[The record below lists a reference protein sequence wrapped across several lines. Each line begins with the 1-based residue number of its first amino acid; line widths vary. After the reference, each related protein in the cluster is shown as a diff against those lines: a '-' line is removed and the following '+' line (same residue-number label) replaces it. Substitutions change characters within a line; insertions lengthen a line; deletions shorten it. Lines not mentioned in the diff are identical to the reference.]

1 MTAEHTI
8 AIDSHP
14 DWNRDDLSQRLA
26 DWQHLVSLLGTVRE
40 CNPGVVLLGP
50 DSSADKFYLVESG
63 VIALTHQLSSGRQ
76 IFTALRRPGE
86 IFGHG
91 GYLLHHGI
99 NLSASSVT
107 HSVVRVL
114 SSQWLIDEVR
124 RGGKAGVLLSRQHER
139 DLFEAAALNDLVH
152 LDAGSRLE
160 RFLLHVA
167 SAFKPDP
174 SGEVRLTVPLTD
186 SCIAGLLG
194 ISAQQFSAIKR
205 KLSRESR
212 VQHFPEDR
220 MWILPGS
227 GAARSGI

>member
-1 MTAEHTI
+1 MRADHTI
-8 AIDSHP
+8 SIDNHP
-14 DWNRDDLSQRLA
+14 DWDRDDLSQHLA

-40 CNPGVVLLGP
+40 CSPGEVLLGP
-50 DSSADKFYLVESG
+50 DSSANEFYLVESG

-76 IFTALRRPGE
+76 IFTALRRPGQ

-91 GYLLHHGI
+91 GYLLNHGI
-99 NLSASSVT
+99 NLSAICVT

-124 RGGKAGVLLSRQHER
+124 RGGKAGILLSRQHER
-139 DLFEAAALNDLVH
+139 DLFEASALNDLVH
-152 LDAGSRLE
+152 LDASSRLE
-160 RFLLHVA
+160 RFLSHVA
-167 SAFKPDP
+167 SAFEPDP
-174 SGEVRLTVPLTD
+174 SGEVRLTVALTD
-186 SCIAGLLG
+186 GRIAALLG

-220 MWILPGS
+220 MWVLS
-227 GAARSGI
+227 ASSAARSGI